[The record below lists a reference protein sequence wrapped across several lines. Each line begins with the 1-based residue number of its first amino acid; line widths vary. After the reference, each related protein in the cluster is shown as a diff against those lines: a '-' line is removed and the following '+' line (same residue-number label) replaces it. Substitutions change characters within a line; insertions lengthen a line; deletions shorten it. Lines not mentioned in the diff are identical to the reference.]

1 MDARYHRAWLIGTIG
16 LLLLI
21 ASGCSKKEIRAGA
34 DAASLEQAKKAG
46 VAARADSPPRPAG
59 PIETAAPLET
69 TAPGIAAPAL
79 PEPIHAGEASA
90 PTTSAPQPEAP
101 QPEEMARTP
110 AEPPLL
116 GADLEPDRLRGLE
129 PVPSG
134 KAPAEERVNP
144 GTLVAKADLEEATR
158 ERTRE
163 MEREQRAT
171 VLAGLQ
177 DVFFAFDSWTVTEA
191 GKQALAEDAAWLKS
205 NPTQRVVI
213 EGHCD
218 ERGTLAY
225 NMVLGEK
232 RAAAARNYLVELGV
246 KAEQMK
252 TVSYGKER
260 PFCKEHNEACY
271 QQNRRAHVVLS
282 AE

>member
-1 MDARYHRAWLIGTIG
+1 MDARYHCACLIGAIG
-16 LLLLI
+16 MLLLV
-21 ASGCSKKEIRAGA
+21 ASGCSKKEIQAGA
-34 DAASLEQAKKAG
+34 DAASLEQAKKAKA
-46 VAARADSPPRPAG
+46 AARADSPTRPAG
-59 PIETAAPLET
+59 SMETAAPLET
-69 TAPGIAAPAL
+69 AAPGVAAPAL
-79 PEPIHAGEASA
+79 PEPINAGEASA
-90 PTTSAPQPEAP
+90 PTTSAPRQ
-101 QPEEMARTP
+101 EEVAQ
-110 AEPPLL
+110 AAGEPSL
-116 GADLEPDRLRGLE
+116 GAAPETGRLRGLD
-129 PVPSG
+129 PVPPG
-134 KAPAEERVNP
+134 QAPAEERVNP
-144 GTLVAKADLEEATR
+144 GMLVAKADLGEATR

-171 VLAGLQ
+171 ALAGLQ

-191 GKQALAEDAAWLKS
+191 GKQALAEDAAWLKG
-205 NPTQRVVI
+205 NPRQRVVI

-232 RAAAARNYLVELGV
+232 RAAAARNYLMELGV